1 MPPPA
6 HDSDAESVLSHV
18 SETSDEEEDGRPARA
33 QGDTQAESPA
43 PPLRTAAL
51 PLLPL
56 TDPHPG
62 ASVSLP
68 VPLKT
73 LTPPPPLEAPAPPP
87 PLTAPH
93 AAAACASEV
102 ATALV
107 ALSAHAAAC
116 DIATA
121 FLGHPPPAPASTG
134 AQDVCMHP
142 ALSAAAD
149 AFCAPQGS
157 ESLGES
163 VFDVQSFES
172 ITEARRGD
180 AQTSADTILH
190 ASAATGAR
198 DACGAGDEKHEH
210 KCAAG
215 WHASAATGAHD
226 ACGAAG
232 WHASAGDQTN
242 RLTAIKHQA
251 PEEAKLQA
259 PEDKNTRN
267 SFTQSMAA
275 VPPPA
280 CVSEAPAPASA
291 SGTGAPRRRRWN
303 ELEALRPS
311 AGATHK
317 LLRGAAVTDPRI
329 VGPMRSGC
337 G

>member
-190 ASAATGAR
+190 ASAATGA
-198 DACGAGDEKHEH
+198 
-210 KCAAG
+210 
-215 WHASAATGAHD
+215 HD